1 MSFSYDTSI
10 ALRPFPPQP
19 NGEQTFTLASP
30 ETTRSQPEFVWAY
43 PESSGIRSPI
53 SFSVDTTLSIPEDVE
68 VPGLHSPDLS
78 RPNITREDEMIFDS
92 AASMANMVNMEAL
105 SQSLA
110 SMSTIRT
117 YAEAAAE
124 AATAVNVDKENQ
136 NPTQE

>member
-1 MSFSYDTSI
+1 MSFSYDTSL
-10 ALRPFPPQP
+10 ALRPFPPQA
-19 NGEQTFTLASP
+19 NGDRTFTLASP
-30 ETTRSQPEFVWAY
+30 DATRSQPEFVWTY
-43 PESSGIRSPI
+43 PESSGIRSPV
-53 SFSVDTTLSIPEDVE
+53 SFSLDTTLSIPEDSE

-78 RPNITREDEMIFDS
+78 HPNITREDEMIFNS
-92 AASMANMVNMEAL
+92 AANMANIANMEAL

-124 AATAVNVDKENQ
+124 SATAANVDKENQ

>member
-1 MSFSYDTSI
+1 MSFSYDTSF
-10 ALRPFPPQP
+10 ALRPFPPQT
-19 NGEQTFTLASP
+19 NGDQTFTLASP
-30 ETTRSQPEFVWAY
+30 EATRSQPEFVWAY
-43 PESSGIRSPI
+43 PESSGIRSPV
-53 SFSVDTTLSIPEDVE
+53 SFSLDTTLSIPEDSE

-78 RPNITREDEMIFDS
+78 RPNITREDEMIFNS
-92 AASMANMVNMEAL
+92 AANMANIANMEAL

-124 AATAVNVDKENQ
+124 SATAANVDKENQ